1 MPAESLSVN
10 HDIPSPITIEQPAAP
25 VSVPQ
30 PVPEQPQQ
38 KSIYG
43 KVPEIPVL
51 EAVDGIRFDFND
63 GIRILF
69 PQNGKEYRVIFSDL
83 DTGICV

>member
-38 KSIYG
+38 KSIY
-43 KVPEIPVL
+43 KSDRSHVVL
-51 EAVDGIRFDFND
+51 
-63 GIRILF
+63 
-69 PQNGKEYRVIFSDL
+69 
-83 DTGICV
+83 